1 MVPFKTTS
9 LTTSQSATIG
19 TTLSAKGIVYAS
31 GGNSSLWNSSY
42 NTSTNY
48 QSTSSN
54 FVYQQITSFTPT
66 VGDWYRIITGGG
78 MMGGTVRIGGAYNNQ
93 ITDVEF
99 QFNMACYG
107 TGGSIQQTRFSSFN
121 GGNISQVRIGGNPS
135 AGDVIY
141 LDINVGG
148 SSGAYAPLYI
158 TYTPNLGPL
167 IGNLVTSPVSGA
179 TVFSTSAGYYYLL
192 TLAHG
197 FRTTN
202 NVVGNLIQDSAG
214 NSLELK
220 ANINSPTFTGTVGGI
235 TKSMVGLGN
244 VDNTSDVNKPVST
257 ATQTLIQSTSA
268 LLTPLTVTRTL
279 TGQLLLTSIYQN
291 ASGNWQ
297 STYTTVRTN
306 SASWEESADILPT
319 VTNYLSTNNVRLS
332 SATISNILS
341 ISSVQIRTRP
351 TANIFIGDA
360 TTGRDAT
367 TGNHN
372 FVFGLGAGNALTTGY
387 NNVFIGRCAGRCN
400 TTGSHNNFLGVY
412 AGFSNTTGCFNN
424 FLGRYAGIVNT
435 TGSTNNFLGNYA
447 GRYNTTGSHNNF
459 LGRSAGRSNTTGSY
473 NNILG
478 VYAGFSNTIGG
489 FNNFLGFRAG
499 CANTTGYF
507 NNFFGNRAGYKN
519 TAGCNNNFFG
529 NRAGYKNTTGGCN
542 NFLGNCAGCSNTTG
556 GSNNFLGNFAGCTNT
571 IGSNNTIIGNAA
583 NVATN
588 SLSGVIVLGTGAIA
602 TESHQVVLSTA
613 NVLFRSTGSTFE
625 IGSPSLTDDL
635 TVYGTISSTRAVFA
649 SGGNS
654 NQWNSTYTTVQ
665 TNSAS
670 WEEFADILPTVTN
683 YLSTSN
689 VLISGLNVTNNLT
702 VDTNTL
708 FVDAANNRVGI
719 GTTSPASPLHIKA
732 PATTHANLIIDNTT
746 SNYWSSLD
754 FYSAGSGKW
763 GIGLNRNTVNSS
775 LDFFDLTNSKAI
787 MTILQ
792 NSGNVGIGTI
802 APNER
807 LTVSGNISAT
817 GTVFA
822 SAANIS
828 GDIVANRIQATVK
841 NFYIKHPTK
850 PDKHL
855 VYSSLESPYNGVQLT
870 GEDEVINGLCVV
882 ELPDYLNNLVHSDSV
897 HIQLT
902 NYQHSKSLYIE
913 GINIDQNNFT
923 VKCDSWFSKSQK
935 LKFFWLLNGIRK
947 DIERLETEV

>member
-1 MVPFKTTS
+1 MVPFKTIS

-19 TTLSAKGIVYAS
+19 TTLSAKGIVYAL
-31 GGNSSLWNSSY
+31 GGNSSLWNSA
-42 NTSTNY
+42 
-48 QSTSSN
+48 
-54 FVYQQITSFTPT
+54 F
-66 VGDWYRIITGGG
+66 
-78 MMGGTVRIGGAYNNQ
+78 
-93 ITDVEF
+93 
-99 QFNMACYG
+99 
-107 TGGSIQQTRFSSFN
+107 
-121 GGNISQVRIGGNPS
+121 
-135 AGDVIY
+135 
-141 LDINVGG
+141 
-148 SSGAYAPLYI
+148 
-158 TYTPNLGPL
+158 
-167 IGNLVTSPVSGA
+167 
-179 TVFSTSAGYYYLL
+179 
-192 TLAHG
+192 
-197 FRTTN
+197 
-202 NVVGNLIQDSAG
+202 
-214 NSLELK
+214 
-220 ANINSPTFTGTVGGI
+220 
-235 TKSMVGLGN
+235 
-244 VDNTSDVNKPVST
+244 
-257 ATQTLIQSTSA
+257 
-268 LLTPLTVTRTL
+268 
-279 TGQLLLTSIYQN
+279 
-291 ASGNWQ
+291 
-297 STYTTVRTN
+297 TTVQTN

-341 ISSVQIRTRP
+341 ISSVQIRTKG
-351 TANIFIGDA
+351 TSNVFIGDA
-360 TTGRDAT
+360 TTGRDAA

-372 FVFGLGAGNALTTGY
+372 FVFGLSAGNALTTGSH
-387 NNVFIGRCAGRCN
+387 NVFIGNCTGR
-400 TTGSHNNFLGVY
+400 V
-412 AGFSNTTGCFNN
+412 
-424 FLGRYAGIVNT
+424 
-435 TGSTNNFLGNYA
+435 
-447 GRYNTTGSHNNF
+447 
-459 LGRSAGRSNTTGSY
+459 
-473 NNILG
+473 
-478 VYAGFSNTIGG
+478 
-489 FNNFLGFRAG
+489 
-499 CANTTGYF
+499 
-507 NNFFGNRAGYKN
+507 
-519 TAGCNNNFFG
+519 
-529 NRAGYKNTTGGCN
+529 
-542 NFLGNCAGCSNTTG
+542 NTTG
-556 GSNNFLGNFAGCTNT
+556 GSNNFLGFEAGRNNTTGTYNNFLGSCAGFCNTTGTRNNFLGRYAGRNNSTGGYNNFLGYRAGIANSTGCSNNFFGLRAGRANQTGCNNNFFGFHAGYGNNIGGSNNFLGYKAGYCNTFGSANNFLGPLAGYCNTTGSLNNFLGNRAGCSNT
-571 IGSNNTIIGNAA
+571 TGNNNTIIGNGA
-583 NVATN
+583 NVSSN
-588 SLSGVIVLGTGAIA
+588 NFSGVIVLGTGAIA
-602 TESHQVVLSTA
+602 TESNQIVLSTA

-625 IGSPSLTDDL
+625 IGSSSLTDNL
-635 TVYGTISSTRAVFA
+635 TVYGTISSTQAIFA

-670 WEEFADILPTVTN
+670 WEESADILPTVTN

-754 FYSAGSGKW
+754 FYSAGSAKW

-870 GEDEVINGLCVV
+870 GESEVVNGLCVV

-902 NYQHSKSLYIE
+902 NYQHSKSLYVE

-935 LKFFWLLNGIRK
+935 LKFFWLLNGVRK